1 MLLLLTLHAL
11 AALTAPP
18 LIKLLTRRGFLV
30 LALMPGATAVWVAA
44 QTRAVLA
51 GNGPTTRQEWV
62 PGLGLAIDFRLD
74 TLSWLLALI
83 VSSVGALVLIY
94 CVRYFSAT
102 ATALGRFAGVFVAFA
117 GAMLGLVTTDN
128 TLLVYIFWEL
138 TTVFSFLLIGHYHT
152 RQASRRAALQ
162 AITVTTVGGLSMLA
176 GLAALGVSPGGSFRL
191 SELIDNARTGVLD
204 LNTTGVQVAVGLV
217 LVGALTKAAQVPFHF
232 WLPAA
237 MAAPTPVSAYLHA
250 AAMVKAGVYLV
261 ARLAPGFSSLPVW
274 QVMVVGTGAATMV
287 IGGYRAL
294 RQYDLKLVLAFGTVS
309 QLGFIILLVGHGSS
323 SVALAGL
330 ALLTSHALFKSCLF
344 LATGIIDVASGSRDL
359 RKLSGLGKQ
368 LRWLSIVSGVAI
380 AAMAGLP
387 PTLGYVAKEAALAS
401 LWHGDAGDRALL
413 GVVVV
418 GSIMT
423 LGYGL
428 RWWWGAFI
436 DKPGVDYCPL
446 QSHSWLLDL
455 SPTVLGLGSLA
466 LGLFPGQVERLLAPH
481 AASYAGESGH
491 LTLWAGLGM
500 PVLLTALIIVA
511 GVALFWA
518 RRPIFVLQQRIEFA
532 TGADVAYRAVIRTLN
547 RVAAD
552 VTARS
557 QRGSLPYYL
566 ATMLITMV
574 IGAWTAIG
582 VGQPDRPARLRAW
595 DNYTQAGTVLVV
607 IAAVLLLTR
616 TANRMTAV
624 LLLGVVGY
632 GVAVLF
638 AVQGAPD
645 LALTQAVVE
654 TVTLVVFVLVLR
666 RLPTNFSVRPQ
677 RSRRLRALLGI
688 AVGVTVAVLGVLATG
703 ARVHEPVTAHYP
715 QEVYEFGYGR
725 NIVNVTLVDTRAW
738 DTIGEISVLLV
749 AATGVASLM
758 FVRGRR
764 RRPNARVR
772 QAALR
777 NAMVWENGLDGV
789 HAGVPA
795 TQELAPPPEL
805 LAPSRG
811 QRWLTA
817 TTTLTPRRRSVIV
830 EIGTRLLFPALLV
843 FSLFLLFSGHNA
855 PGGGFSG
862 GTVAGIAFI
871 TRYLAGGR
879 FELHEAAPI
888 SPGRLLGIGMGTAVL
903 AALAP
908 VAFGGT
914 ILQTTVFDFQL
925 PIFGPVHL
933 ATALFFDVGVYLVVV
948 ALVLDLLNSL
958 GGEIDRQG
966 EREGAQSPEMDFDD
980 PDSDVL
986 DVVDAPSPDELEG
999 AAR

>member
-1 MLLLLTLHAL
+1 MLLLTLHAL
-11 AALTAPP
+11 AALTAPL
-18 LIKLLTRRGFLV
+18 LIHWLARRGFLV
-30 LALMPGATAVWVAA
+30 LALVPGSTAVWLAT
-44 QTRAVLA
+44 QTGAVLA
-51 GNGPTTRQEWV
+51 GDGLTTRLDWV
-62 PGLGLAIDFRLD
+62 PGLGLAFDFRLD

-83 VSSVGALVLIY
+83 VSGVGALVLVY
-94 CVRYFSAT
+94 CTRYFSAT
-102 ATALGRFAGVFVAFA
+102 ASALGRFAGVFVAFA

-162 AITVTTVGGLSMLA
+162 AITVTTLGGLSMLA
-176 GLAALGVSPGGSFRL
+176 GLAILGLSPGGSFRL
-191 SELIDNARTGVLD
+191 SELIGNARAGVLD
-204 LNTTGVQVAVGLV
+204 LGATGVQWAVGLV
-217 LVGALTKAAQVPFHF
+217 LVGALTKAAQIPFHF

-274 QVMVVGTGAATMV
+274 QVMVVGTGAVTMLL
-287 IGGYRAL
+287 GGYRAL
-294 RQYDLKLVLAFGTVS
+294 RQHDLKLVLAFGTVS

-323 SVALAGL
+323 SMALAGL

-344 LATGIIDVASGSRDL
+344 LATGLIDLTSGSRDL
-359 RKLSGLGKQ
+359 RKLSGLGRQ
-368 LRWLSIVSGVAI
+368 LRWLSVVSGVAV

-387 PTLGYVAKEAALAS
+387 PTLGYVAKEAALAA
-401 LWHGDAGDRALL
+401 LWHGGSDDWVLL
-413 GVVVV
+413 VVVFA
-418 GSIMT
+418 GSVMT

-428 RWWWGAFI
+428 RWWWGAFS
-436 DKPGVDYCPL
+436 DKPGVDYCPI
-446 QSHSWLLDL
+446 QRHSWLLDL
-455 SPTVLGLGSLA
+455 PPTVLGLGSLL
-466 LGLFPGQVERLLAPH
+466 LGLFPSKLEQLLQPH
-481 AASYAGESGH
+481 AASYVGEPGH
-491 LTLWAGLGM
+491 LTLWAGLEM
-500 PVLLTALIIVA
+500 PALLTMLIVVA
-511 GVALFWA
+511 GSGIFWA
-518 RRPIFVLQQRIEFA
+518 RRPIAALQLRIEIVPS
-532 TGADVAYRAVIRTLN
+532 ADSAYRAVVRTLN
-547 RVAAD
+547 RVATD

-566 ATMLITMV
+566 GVMLLTMV
-574 IGAWTAIG
+574 TGAWVAIG
-582 VGQPDRPARLRAW
+582 VGRPDLPGRLRAW
-595 DNYTQAGTVLVV
+595 DNYTQAGMVVVV
-607 IAAVLLLTR
+607 IAAVVMLTR
-616 TANRMTAV
+616 TAHRMTAV

-645 LALTQAVVE
+645 LALTQTVVE

-666 RLPTNFSVRPQ
+666 RFPTEFSVRPQ
-677 RSRRLRALLGI
+677 ASRRLRALLGV
-688 AVGVTVAVLGVLATG
+688 AVGVTVAVLGLLATG
-703 ARVHEPVTAHYP
+703 ARIHEPVTVNYP

-738 DTIGEISVLLV
+738 DTIGELSVLLV

-764 RRPNARVR
+764 HPPNAKVR
-772 QAALR
+772 QTALR
-777 NAMVWENGLDGV
+777 TAMVWHDGLEGV
-789 HAGVPA
+789 HRVVPDVQHL
-795 TQELAPPPEL
+795 TPAPHL
-805 LAPSRG
+805 RAPSRG
-811 QRWLTA
+811 QGWLSSTN
-817 TTTLTPRRRSVIV
+817 TLTPRRRSVIV
-830 EIGTRLLFPALLV
+830 EIGTRMLFPALLV

-855 PGGGFSG
+855 PGGGFAG

-908 VAFGGT
+908 VVFGGT
-914 ILQTTVFDFQL
+914 ILQTTVFDFHW

-933 ATALFFDVGVYLVVV
+933 ATALFFDIGVYLIVVG
-948 ALVLDLLNSL
+948 LVLDLLNSL

-966 EREGAQSPEMDFDD
+966 EREGAQNPEIDFDD
-980 PDSDVL
+980 PDQDVL
-986 DVVDAPSPDELEG
+986 DDLTPDDLQG
-999 AAR
+999 ASR